1 MRSTFTGTAGA
12 YRFTLLA
19 GAASFALAM
28 PGVALAQDGEPEVEA
43 PESSN
48 VIIVTASKR
57 EQTLQE
63 TPISVSVT
71 SGEVLEQAQIR
82 DVLDLQTVTPSL
94 RVSQLQSASATTF
107 IIRGFGNGDNNFGIE
122 PSVGVFIDGVFR
134 SRSAAALSDL
144 NMVQR
149 IEVLNGPQSTLFGK
163 NASAGV
169 ISVVTKEP
177 QYEFGGLVEAS
188 YGNYNAFVLRGEVTG
203 PISENI
209 AFALDGSYNRRDG
222 YATIVNLDE
231 ELSDR
236 NRWSARGQLLIE
248 PTPDFKIRAIADY
261 SAIDE
266 VCCQVSTLVAGPTAG
281 AIRAVGGALD
291 TDFFSYNT
299 FLSQAPRN
307 TVDNYG
313 GSIQADWNVGNL
325 TFTSITA
332 YRELKNFLDQDV
344 DFTSANVVT
353 EVRDQKVDTFT
364 QELRLASDF
373 DGPINF
379 LLGGFYFDESITQDS
394 RLTTGADA
402 RRFFSLLTG
411 NPTVF
416 NGVEAALGLP
426 QGAIFSAG
434 PLTAEQFAMDNK
446 AWSVFGTVDF
456 EPVDGLVFTA
466 GFNYTDDRKDFA
478 LSQQAFDELSST
490 NLVDAFITLAS
501 GGAVRNRAQ
510 FQALPAANQQALL
523 AVATNPATNPF
534 LGLTPFQFQP
544 PFLNVPN
551 SVEPGRTQ
559 DDQFTYL
566 LRAAYQVSNEVNI
579 YASYAT
585 GFKASSIN
593 LSRDSRPVFGDFIPG
608 PGRST
613 FAAPA
618 SPVTNAGLAVPN
630 LTTGSR
636 FAGPEEAEVYEL
648 GMKAQWPG
656 FGFNLAL
663 FDQTIQ
669 GFQSFLFT
677 GTGFQLNNAGQQ
689 SVRGFEFDATVRPS
703 DSLVFT
709 FAATHLDPN
718 FDSFTAS
725 PVGDLTGFRPG
736 GIPSWSLATSATHTL
751 EFGSS
756 GNKLISRIDY
766 AHESNVAINNGLPT
780 FNGPVN
786 ARRDPRIFQRE
797 TNLVNASMIFQ
808 MENGLEVGLWARNL
822 LDDQFII
829 TVFDGVA
836 QAGTVSGYPNQPRT
850 YGGLVRFRF

>member
-1 MRSTFTGTAGA
+1 MRSTMTGTAGT

-19 GAASFALAM
+19 GAAAFALATPAM
-28 PGVALAQDGEPEVEA
+28 AQDQEPEAGAE
-43 PESSN
+43 ESSN

-144 NMVQR
+144 NMVSR

-177 QYEFGGLVEAS
+177 QYEFGGQVEAS

-203 PISENI
+203 PISDNI
-209 AFALDGSYNRRDG
+209 AWSLDGSYNRRDG
-222 YATIVNLDE
+222 YANIVNLGED
-231 ELSDR
+231 LSDR

-248 PTPDFKIRAIADY
+248 PTPDLKIRAIADY
-261 SAIDE
+261 AAIDE
-266 VCCQVSTLVAGPTAG
+266 VCCQVSTLVAGPTAP
-281 AIRAVGGALD
+281 AIFAVGGALD
-291 TDFFSYNT
+291 TNFFSYNT
-299 FLSQAPRN
+299 FLSQAPSN

-313 GSIQADWNVGNL
+313 GSIQADWSTGPL
-325 TFTSITA
+325 TVTSITA

-344 DFTSANVVT
+344 DFTSADVVT
-353 EVRDQKVDTFT
+353 ETRDQKVNTFT
-364 QELRLASDF
+364 QELRLTSDF

-394 RLTTGADA
+394 TLTTGADA
-402 RRFFSLLTG
+402 RTFFALLG
-411 NPTVF
+411 GSPTLF

-426 QGAIFSAG
+426 QGSIFSAG
-434 PLTAEQFAMDNK
+434 PLTAEQFAMDNT

-456 EPVDGLVFTA
+456 EPVDGLVLTG
-466 GFNYTDDRKDFA
+466 GFNYTDDKKDFSLA
-478 LSQQAFDELSST
+478 QQSFDELANI
-490 NLVDAFITLAS
+490 NLVDAFIRLAT
-501 GGAVRNRAQ
+501 GGAVTNRTQ
-510 FQALPAANQQALL
+510 FQALPTANQQALI
-523 AVATNPATNPF
+523 AAATNPATNP
-534 LGLTPFQFQP
+534 LIGLSPFQFQP
-544 PFLNVPN
+544 PFLSIPN
-551 SVEPGRTQ
+551 SVEPGRTA
-559 DDQFTYL
+559 DDKFTYL

-585 GFKASSIN
+585 GFKASSVN
-593 LSRDSRPVFGDFIPG
+593 LSRDSRPVFGDYIPG
-608 PGRST
+608 PGRSF

-618 SPVTNAGLAVPN
+618 SPITNAGLAVPN
-630 LTTGSR
+630 LGTGSR
-636 FAGPEEAEVYEL
+636 FAAPENAEVYEL
-648 GMKAQWPG
+648 GMKAQWDG

-663 FDQTIQ
+663 FDQTIK

-689 SVRGFEFDATVRPS
+689 SVKGFELDATIRPS
-703 DSLVFT
+703 DNLVFT
-709 FAATHLDPN
+709 FAMTHLDPK
-718 FDSFTAS
+718 FDSFTQS
-725 PVGDLTGFRPG
+725 PVGDLTGRRPG
-736 GIPSWSLATSATHTL
+736 GIPGWSIATSATHTL
-751 EFGSS
+751 ELGD
-756 GNKLISRIDY
+756 NKLVTRLDY
-766 AHESNVAINNGLPT
+766 AHESNVNINNGLPT
-780 FNGPVN
+780 FNRALGN
-786 ARRDPRIFQRE
+786 TRIFERE
-797 TNLVNASMIFQ
+797 VNLVNASTIFQ
-808 MENGLEVGLWARNL
+808 MGNGLELGLWARNL
-822 LDDQFII
+822 LDDQYII

-836 QAGTVSGYPNQPRT
+836 QAGTVSGYPSQPRT
-850 YGGLVRFRF
+850 YGGLVRFKF